1 MRRDEAE
8 AALRAH
14 YSTAIQPLV
23 SDMVEFLSMARADL
37 GGDLD
42 RLLVLLVI
50 ALQTA
55 SSPEF
60 RSLPAE
66 VARTGDDLDV
76 FEGRPTNISSVAD
89 FTGIPRET
97 VRRKVTELLEAGFIH
112 RTGNDLKM
120 SPEAPRRLLRLVDK
134 VIADAAHAHALVDEL
149 GARKKSEA

>member
-1 MRRDEAE
+1 MRREEAE
-8 AALRAH
+8 AALKAH

-23 SDMVEFLSMARADL
+23 SDIVEFLSAARADL

-60 RSLPAE
+60 RSLPAD
-66 VARTGDDLDV
+66 VARTGDDLDE

-97 VRRKVTELLEAGFIH
+97 VRRKVAELLDAGFIH
-112 RTGNDLKM
+112 RHGNDLKM
-120 SPEAPRRLLRLVDK
+120 SPEAPRRLSHLVDM
-134 VIADAAHAHALVDEL
+134 VVANSARAHALIDGLET
-149 GARKKSEA
+149 AKKI